1 MKYTKEEAIEK
12 ANEFIKEV
20 NELERKYNMTFNSD
34 TDDVYLSFKTSERN
48 KVWDSVK
55 LGWEGNGSGIKVTE
69 KSKIDKIKENALSK
83 LTDEEKEILGLNMN

>member
-1 MKYTKEEAIEK
+1 MKYTKKEAIEK

-34 TDDVYLSFKTSERN
+34 TGDVYLTFETSEGN
-48 KVWDSVK
+48 KVWDYVK

-83 LTDEEKEILGLNMN
+83 LTDEEKEVLGLK